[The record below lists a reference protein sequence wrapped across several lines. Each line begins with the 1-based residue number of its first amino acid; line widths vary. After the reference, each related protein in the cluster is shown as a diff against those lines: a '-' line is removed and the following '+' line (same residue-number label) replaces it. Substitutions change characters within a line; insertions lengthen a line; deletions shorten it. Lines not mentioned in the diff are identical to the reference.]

1 MPQESTTPDLVETVY
16 RSVEAMNRGD
26 VDEVVSYFRTDS
38 AWDLS
43 PMGLGS
49 FASLSAIRSFLEDW
63 TGSYEQFELVLEE
76 VLDLGS
82 GVVFA
87 VVLQHARLAE
97 SAGEVRM
104 RYASVNSGVDGQ
116 FVRITNYTDVDHA
129 RAAAERLAEEQ
140 ADG

>member
-1 MPQESTTPDLVETVY
+1 MPQESTTPD
-16 RSVEAMNRGD
+16 
-26 VDEVVSYFRTDS
+26 
-38 AWDLS
+38 
-43 PMGLGS
+43 
-49 FASLSAIRSFLEDW
+49 
-63 TGSYEQFELVLEE
+63 QE

-97 SAGEVRM
+97 SAREVRM

-116 FVRITNYTDVDHA
+116 FVRITNYTDVDQA